1 LLVRDVTST
10 AVIEVFQENLIWE
23 DVVEKFEIVLTPY
36 QAL

>member
-1 LLVRDVTST
+1 LLVRHVTST
-10 AVIEVFQENLIWE
+10 AAIVFQENPIWE